1 MCSDECQDSD
11 ILHLEAMMQSGC
23 DCLELS
29 PTPDEEHYT
38 VEGEFCLKNSGR
50 LLCDTLER
58 CGVWDCRPGDF
69 MCPRH
74 ESPKRRRRPFFRWAR
89 AVDAVRRYNKQWT
102 RFRGFGDCSA
112 GRRGAAPGRAACAA
126 ALAAVLLLRPR
137 R

>member
-1 MCSDECQDSD
+1 MCSDECLDSD

-50 LLCDTLER
+50 LLCETLER
-58 CGVWDCRPGDF
+58 CGVWNCRPGDF

-74 ESPKRRRRPFFRWAR
+74 E
-89 AVDAVRRYNKQWT
+89 YNKQWT

-112 GRRGAAPGRAACAA
+112 AARPGPAIA
-126 ALAAVLLLRPR
+126 ALAAALTAALSLLAR
-137 R
+137 